1 MAQKIFVNLP
11 VRDLLLTPSYLYV
24 NVPPSGL
31 SLLTTKSAYRMYRKN
46 QIRVEAT
53 ILTTWHGFLFSDQN
67 MYVRRFTP
75 FGDFNRY
82 RNRTHVSHSVAIE
95 RYKMTPFAFYEVYYD
110 FQGALAAPRL
120 VCRNRGHA
128 HYKASHLSTFLHSAG

>member
-1 MAQKIFVNLP
+1 
-11 VRDLLLTPSYLYV
+11 
-24 NVPPSGL
+24 
-31 SLLTTKSAYRMYRKN
+31 MYRKN
-46 QIRVEAT
+46 QVRVEAT
-53 ILTTWHGFLFSDQN
+53 ILITWHGFLFSDQN

-82 RNRTHVSHSVAIE
+82 RKRTYVSHSVAIE